1 MKLVKKN
8 TELLLEFTSLE
19 EALHHYLAGAIA
31 GGAKVIGQDIKN
43 LIDKSK
49 ELPKDEQDRV
59 LNFLNKAYAAKRKGN
74 KEEYLKYISMAV
86 QATRQEMA
94 LGIQQRQPKKLIP
107 PPPPPEAYADKLS
120 ELLNINEDIN
130 MKITQQQLKQIINE
144 EIENMVEEKEIDEAL
159 LDKLKGLYGAA
170 TGGAG
175 AVGKDV
181 AAKAQAAKQ
190 AVSQKV
196 TAVKTAAEDYKKKI
210 VDAARTAG
218 TKSEVA
224 SILSSVSS
232 DIKNASDSLQT
243 LNGNAVKLG
252 LNLGLDNAIKAL
264 KITASQISKAQQSV
278 AVAAEEE

>member
-1 MKLVKKN
+1 MKLVKN
-8 TELLLEFTSLE
+8 GTQLLLEYTSLE

-49 ELPKDEQDRV
+49 KLPKDEQDRV
-59 LNFLNKAYAAKRKGN
+59 LNFLNKAYAAKRNGN

-86 QATRQEMA
+86 QVTRQEMA
-94 LGIQQRQPKKLIP
+94 LGLQQQPKKVVP
-107 PPPPPEAYADKLS
+107 PPPPPEAYADEVS
-120 ELLNINEDIN
+120 ELLNLNEDTN

-144 EIENMVEEKEIDEAL
+144 EIEKMVEEKEIDEAL
-159 LDKLKGLYGAA
+159 LDKLKGLVGAA
-170 TGGAG
+170 KGGAG

-181 AAKAQAAKQ
+181 AAKTQAAKQ
-190 AVSQKV
+190 AVSQKF

-243 LNGNAVKLG
+243 LNGNAAKLG

-278 AVAAEEE
+278 ATAAEEE